1 MRNPQATPS
10 SVKPSTETTR
20 APTSKATSAIADS
33 ASAAPFASAA
43 AAPFAALWP
52 TDERPRERLL
62 AHGSGCLSDAEL
74 LAIFLRTG
82 TRGMPVMEMARYLLK
97 TFGGLRSLM
106 TASSRQFCS
115 VKGLGTA
122 KYAQMQAAME
132 MARRVTEEPLRQ
144 GDPLK
149 SPEDTRRFL
158 ASRLGT
164 YPHEVFAALFL
175 DNRHRIIHYRELFR
189 GTIDGAAVYPR
200 EVVRQ
205 ALEDNAAAVIFA
217 HNHPSGVAEPSQ
229 ADIALTKR
237 LKDALAL
244 VDIRV
249 LDHMVVGHGEVIS
262 LAERGLM

>member
-1 MRNPQATPS
+1 MRKSQALSSPANLTTPPPRVAS
-10 SVKPSTETTR
+10 KKTTSV
-20 APTSKATSAIADS
+20 IADS
-33 ASAAPFASAA
+33 AAAPIPNAA
-43 AAPFAALWP
+43 TALWP

-62 AHGSGCLSDAEL
+62 AHGAGSLSDAEL

-82 TRGMPVMEMARYLLK
+82 TRGMPVMAMARHLLQ

-106 TASSRQFCS
+106 TASCRQFCS

-132 MARRVTEEPLRQ
+132 MARRVTDEPLRQ

-175 DNRHRIIHYRELFR
+175 DNRHRVIHYRELFR

-217 HNHPSGVAEPSQ
+217 HNLIGHHHPVTFCFITLITT
-229 ADIALTKR
+229 D
-237 LKDALAL
+237 
-244 VDIRV
+244 
-249 LDHMVVGHGEVIS
+249 
-262 LAERGLM
+262 

>member
-1 MRNPQATPS
+1 MRNPQATS
-10 SVKPSTETTR
+10 RSVKPSAETTR
-20 APTSKATSAIADS
+20 LPPTKATSAVADS
-33 ASAAPFASAA
+33 A
-43 AAPFAALWP
+43 AAPFAASWP

-82 TRGMPVMEMARYLLK
+82 TRGMPVMEMARYLLE

-132 MARRVTEEPLRQ
+132 MARRVTDEPLRQ

-175 DNRHRIIHYRELFR
+175 DNRHRVIHYRELFR

>member
-1 MRNPQATPS
+1 MKDLT
-10 SVKPSTETTR
+10 
-20 APTSKATSAIADS
+20 
-33 ASAAPFASAA
+33 
-43 AAPFAALWP
+43 WP

-62 AHGSGCLSDAEL
+62 AHGPEALSDAEL

-82 TRGMPVMEMARYLLK
+82 TQGTPVMALARQLVEE
-97 TFGGLRSLM
+97 FAGLRGLM
-106 TASSRQFCS
+106 TASRRQFCE

-122 KYAQMQAAME
+122 KYAQVQAAME
-132 MARRVTEEPLRQ
+132 MARRVMDEPLRQ
-144 GDPLK
+144 GDPLR
-149 SPEDTRRFL
+149 SPADTRRFL
-158 ASRLGT
+158 TSRLGT
-164 YPHEVFAALFL
+164 YPHEVFAGLFL
-175 DNRHRIIHYRELFR
+175 DNRHRVIKYRELFR

-229 ADIALTKR
+229 ADISLTRR
-237 LKDALAL
+237 LKEALGL

-249 LDHMVVGHGEVIS
+249 LDHMVIGHGEVIS